1 VALTQR
7 ALRGQAPAPTDTSM
21 GSALSNLRALASLA
35 TGTVIIAALY
45 FGREIFEPIVVA
57 ILLSFMLAPVVRLL
71 RRASLGRVP
80 AVFLAAFLGLATLLS
95 VGGLIGMQMTQ
106 VISDLPR
113 YATVI
118 EQKLGNI
125 RGLVARTAA
134 VIIGALEP
142 ARTAPP
148 SAAGPSAPDV
158 PKPIPVEMHAPDLT
172 PMQIAERIVTPV
184 AGPLAAIA
192 VIFIVAIF
200 ILLQQADLRDRFIRL
215 SGLGDLNRTTRALD
229 DAVRRLSR
237 YLLTQLGLNTCFGI
251 IIGSGL
257 FLIGIP
263 YAALWGILA
272 GLFRFVP
279 YIGSLSAAALPLLL
293 AAAVDPGWTMAIET
307 FALFV
312 LVEGV
317 MGQFVDPLA
326 YGRSTGLSPLAVI
339 VAAMFWSWMWGA
351 VGLILSMPL
360 TVCLVV
366 LGRYVQQLE
375 FLDVLMG
382 DRPALTA
389 VESFYQRIL
398 ANDPDEAL
406 EAAQA
411 LLKDRSLSTYY
422 DEVAIRGLQ
431 LAAVDAE
438 RGALVP
444 GLIVRI
450 NISTQALIDDLGNFD
465 DFVPATAKPVR
476 PETTAG
482 LDSTTQQV
490 VLESPAETEHL
501 AQSTPVVLVGKWANP
516 MPVLCVTGGGPFD
529 SAVSDIMVQ
538 LLAKNGIAARA
549 VPFDA
554 ASRDAIAELDFSG
567 SALVCLCYLDIS
579 LSPTQIRYLVRRIR
593 RAAPGIPVVA
603 GLWSNEDEDISE
615 DRLQAAIGADYF
627 ADTLRA
633 AVDICVKLARGETLA
648 RYEPVK

>member
-1 VALTQR
+1 MVLTQR
-7 ALRGQAPAPTDTSM
+7 AVRGQAPAPPHDAATVNI
-21 GSALSNLRALASLA
+21 LNNLRALASLA
-35 TGTVIIAALY
+35 TATVIIAALY

-57 ILLSFMLAPVVRLL
+57 ILLSFMLAPVVRML
-71 RRASLGRVP
+71 RRASVGRVP

-125 RGLVARTAA
+125 HGLVARNAAA
-134 VIIGALEP
+134 VMRALEP
-142 ARTAPP
+142 GGAARPSIVAPAP
-148 SAAGPSAPDV
+148 PSAPDV
-158 PKPIPVEMHAPDLT
+158 AKPIPVEMHAPDLT

-184 AGPLAAIA
+184 AGPLATVA
-192 VIFIVAIF
+192 VIFIVAVF

-215 SGLGDLNRTTRALD
+215 FGLGDLNLTTRALD

-237 YLLTQLGLNTCFGI
+237 YLLTQLGLNAGFGV
-251 IIGSGL
+251 IIGCLL

-263 YAALWGILA
+263 YPTLWGVLA

-279 YIGSLSAAALPLLL
+279 YIGSFCAAVLPVLL
-293 AAAVDPGWTMAIET
+293 AAAVDPGWTMAAET
-307 FALFV
+307 LALFV

-339 VAAMFWSWMWGA
+339 VSAMFWSWMWGA

-366 LGRYVQQLE
+366 LGRHVQQLE

-398 ANDPDEAL
+398 ANDPDEAV
-406 EAAQA
+406 EAARV

-422 DEVAIRGLQ
+422 DEVAIQGLQ
-431 LAAVDAE
+431 LAAIDAE
-438 RGALVP
+438 RGTLTA
-444 GLIVRI
+444 GMIARI
-450 NISTQALIDDLGNFD
+450 NGSTHELVDELGNFD

-482 LDSTTQQV
+482 LDSTTQLV
-490 VLESPAETEHL
+490 VLESPAATEHL
-501 AQSTPVVLVGKWANP
+501 AHPAPVVLTGKWANAE
-516 MPVLCVTGGGPFD
+516 PVLCVTGGGPFD

-538 LLAKNGIAARA
+538 LLGKNGIAARA

-579 LSPTQIRYLVRRIR
+579 LSPTQIRYLVRRVR
-593 RAAPGIPVVA
+593 QAAPGIPVLA
-603 GLWSNEDEDISE
+603 GLWSAEDADISD
-615 DRLQAAIGADYF
+615 DRLQSAIGADYF
-627 ADTLRA
+627 AATLRA
-633 AVDICVKLARGETLA
+633 AVDICVKLARAQTLT
-648 RYEPVK
+648 